1 MHFGQNSPASQM
13 REPLAFIGL
22 TMQLTKFRARSKWI
36 GSMLYIRIMKRKEL
50 LLLLLF
56 NWVLSPVFCQ
66 ENTVTVGGNV
76 SNSSGSVSYT
86 LGQVF
91 FINAESDDGAINQGI
106 QQPFTSEIIT
116 GIELKEI
123 ELQLYPN
130 PTKETAIL
138 KIDREY
144 IGLLNYTLFDETG
157 RLIHTDKL
165 NSSEN
170 PITLSELANGIY
182 ILNVQNSFQT
192 VKSFRIIK
200 TK

>member
-1 MHFGQNSPASQM
+1 
-13 REPLAFIGL
+13 
-22 TMQLTKFRARSKWI
+22 
-36 GSMLYIRIMKRKEL
+36 MKRKEL
-50 LLLLLF
+50 LFIILF
-56 NWVLSPVFCQ
+56 NWGLSPIFSQ
-66 ENTVTVGGNV
+66 ENTVTVGGDF
-76 SNSSGSVSYT
+76 SNSTGSVSYT

-91 FINAESDDGAINQGI
+91 FNNTESDDGTINQGV
-106 QQPFTSEIIT
+106 QQPYTSEIIT

-157 RLIHTDKL
+157 RLIFFDKL

-170 PITLSELANGIY
+170 PIILSDLANGVY